1 MLYIYELTFR
11 LGESEGISMDGTS
24 VGGAR
29 KRSIKI
35 PITEALYEDLEKL
48 HNEEGRPLEA
58 LIEEALRQYSERHR
72 RGDPHDD
79 ADHDEEIAEGTRDH
93 RRLA

>member
-1 MLYIYELTFR
+1 MQ
-11 LGESEGISMDGTS
+11 GKPEGITMEGTS
-24 VGGAR
+24 MGGAR

-35 PITEALYEDLEKL
+35 PIAEALYEDLEKL

-58 LIEEALRQYSERHR
+58 LIEEALLEYREKHR
-72 RGDPHDD
+72 RGDHIGND
-79 ADHDEEIAEGTRDH
+79 ADEDERIPDARRDH